1 MVILLLFLIVLVVAG
16 LGFALHVLWIVA
28 GVLLVLWLV
37 GMVLGRGQGAG
48 RHGFYRW

>member
-1 MVILLLFLIVLVVAG
+1 MVILLLFLIVLLTAG

-37 GMVLGRGQGAG
+37 GMIVGRGEAAG
-48 RHGFYRW
+48 KHGFYRW